1 MRSFLSVTDLST
13 EELSGVLDRAD
24 ELHDLWHERRM
35 PQSLVGRRIALWFV
49 GQGFRN
55 RLAFELGAR
64 SMGADVSTVPGELG
78 VQEPIEDVGHYLANW
93 FDALVIRC
101 RRHEELLRLA
111 RDAEL
116 PTINARTGYNHP
128 CEIVGDL
135 QFVRRERGSLDGLS
149 VVFVGEITNL
159 CRSWFEAACVLPINV
174 FQIGP
179 SDYLLPDADVAALNA
194 RAAGS
199 VATAAS
205 LGCIDASVDLIYTD
219 CWPRDGDAEAVREA
233 FAAYRIT
240 REVVDAMGEGLF
252 LPCPPVT
259 RGEEVTAAAL
269 DAPVCRNYAA
279 KEFLLHAQN
288 ALMELAFA
296 E

>member
-1 MRSFLSVTDLST
+1 MRSFLSVTDFST

-78 VQEPIEDVGHYLANW
+78 VQEPNEDVGHYLANW
-93 FDALVIRC
+93 FDA
-101 RRHEELLRLA
+101 
-111 RDAEL
+111 
-116 PTINARTGYNHP
+116 
-128 CEIVGDL
+128 
-135 QFVRRERGSLDGLS
+135 
-149 VVFVGEITNL
+149 
-159 CRSWFEAACVLPINV
+159 
-174 FQIGP
+174 
-179 SDYLLPDADVAALNA
+179 

-199 VATAAS
+199 VATSDS
-205 LGCIDASVDLIYTD
+205 LGRIDASVDLIYTD
-219 CWPRDGDAEAVREA
+219 CWPRDGDADAVCEA

-240 REVVDAMGEGLF
+240 REVVDAMGEGFF
-252 LPCPPVT
+252 LPCLPVT